1 MYVGSTA
8 YTRMIWIFYTV
19 LIIATTS
26 TAYSFM
32 TTPGEIIT
40 EENCSGRLDY
50 FLCNCLSSNTTI
62 DMLAGNYNFTKQS
75 VCLLKNKTNISITG
89 STADDTTIECIEPFS
104 IVFMNVQ
111 NVTISNIKMIGCGAV
126 VNNAIN
132 QTFNKVF
139 DAIYLGK
146 GFRFAVMFFDAIN
159 VTINGLTMLNTLGYG
174 ITALNMIGEV
184 SVSKLHIENTTFEN
198 DPECNEYDY
207 SSDVADYFC
216 SGSGLLFH
224 YYDSINLKGTNT
236 MLVIDQSTFINNK
249 NFLPSKVFNDVIAS
263 FETAFYH
270 HSPLPLQGAAS
281 IAIAYTQN
289 SFDVNTIISNTFF
302 HNNNGTLSATI
313 ALQSYSTIKGKT
325 NITNSVFD
333 DNGRVSNSSYTYG
346 MLFPRGGI
354 SLLYLTL
361 RNALPDL
368 PISNSTQL
376 RKAEIFTVM
385 HCNFTKNGGNV
396 GAAIYIQK
404 ISTDSVL
411 AFVIIEKCY
420 FTENEGSA
428 GSAVY
433 AINREYRSSSVSN
446 HLIITLV
453 NVHAENNTLS
463 PGATTQY
470 VSSDFITGVFAA
482 WISEMIF
489 DCSELCT
496 FTNNQPSV
504 FFGHTASLAISGK
517 ATFLNNRGIY
527 GAGLDLINTVVYIQQ
542 GSNLYF
548 ANNHATRQG
557 GAIDVFY
564 TATNA
569 QTPVNCP
576 IQFTGTNNTDLIFS
590 LDEINQL
597 NINITFE
604 NNTADPSNSFES
616 IYANIYYVCFWYPE
630 TLTQINLKLDS
641 LPINGKRDSVYGK
654 MFNII
659 SQGEANEHVYTSA
672 YLPCV
677 CDGNNGYD
685 AQNCMTADINDTLKL
700 EKTVVAGRSFTLNL
714 ITLDAVGS
722 VGFSSTLYSQVFS
735 ADFTEEN
742 FQLAESQNRRSFNA
756 VSKQCTPV
764 DFTIYA
770 KQSKFPKNGILR
782 LTVLPG
788 SDHFFRFNVTDCP
801 VGFQLQS
808 ENELFA
814 CVCGEFFM
822 MPNINRDFQC
832 DSASGMI
839 VRSDKRSWLS
849 VIEEKIEYI
858 ALCSP
863 AYCNDIIETFTLT
876 DNNILCD
883 NNHAGRACGGCID
896 GYGRIFGSNSCKKCR
911 NGWLATILLF
921 AILGIILVMILYLVR
936 LTVTMGTI
944 NGLIFFCN
952 VMSINERLF
961 FNTEDSQFLFLRAFI
976 SIINLDLGFEMCFYN
991 EMSQIA
997 KTGLQFVFPVYL
1009 WLLIAIIILLGRYH
1023 LRVQRFSSYST
1034 VPVLATLIL
1043 LSYAKLLRAIISVFS
1058 FISVHYTT
1066 KESGYGHLHTLVA
1079 WQPDPNVEYL
1089 QGDHIVLFLIALVFM
1104 LLFIIPFALAMTF
1117 PTIVLRSKRMSR
1129 LFPLL
1134 DCFYAPYKDKYRYWF
1149 GLRLIVLIYLSIME
1163 SVILSYQEALLLSG
1177 ATVLFVFIVL
1187 QAYIQPFKNTVIN
1200 HLDLLFMGLFILLS
1214 MITLYLYPS
1223 TSGYD
1228 EVNYAVNISY
1238 IAFFLFCLV
1247 VCYHVHTAL
1256 KYFTWYGKATN
1267 TMMTK
1272 SKMNDWKISQHLSLS
1287 TTASSIDYNSGPYDN
1302 FSYLRE
1308 SFLENL

>member
-1 MYVGSTA
+1 MWIYYIMMKISVISTV
-8 YTRMIWIFYTV
+8 YS
-19 LIIATTS
+19 LII
-26 TAYSFM
+26 
-32 TTPGEIIT
+32 TPGENIT
-40 EENCSGRLDY
+40 EGNCSGHLDH
-50 FLCNCLSSNTTI
+50 FLCKCLTSNITI
-62 DMLAGNYNFTKQS
+62 DLLPGNHSFAKQS
-75 VCLLKNKTNISITG
+75 GCILKNKANISITG
-89 STADDTTIECIEPFS
+89 STADDTTIECIEPFN
-104 IVFMNVQ
+104 IVLMNVQ

-126 VNNAIN
+126 MNDDIN
-132 QTFNKVF
+132 QTLNNKLIDGF
-139 DAIYLGK
+139 IHFGN
-146 GFRFAVMFFDAIN
+146 GFRFAVIFHNATN
-159 VTINGLTMLNTLGYG
+159 VSISNFTMLNTLGFG
-174 ITALNMIGEV
+174 IIAFNMMGEV
-184 SVSKLHIENTTFEN
+184 SLSKLHIKDTTFEN
-198 DPECNEYDY
+198 DPECIDDKYD
-207 SSDVADYFC
+207 SAEPNFSC
-216 SGSGLLFH
+216 SGSGILFYFNDH
-224 YYDSINLKGTNT
+224 YNLKSINTAL
-236 MLVIDQSTFINNK
+236 LIDQSLFINNK
-249 NFLPSKVFNDVIAS
+249 NFLPSKVINNVHESAKIS
-263 FETAFYH
+263 FYH
-270 HSPLPLQGAAS
+270 NVSHPLIGAAS
-281 IAIAYTQN
+281 ITIFYVQN
-289 SFDVNTIISNTFF
+289 SFNVHTIISNTSFDK
-302 HNNNGTLSATI
+302 NNGTVSGTI
-313 ALQSYSTIKGKT
+313 SIVSLSTIKGKT
-325 NITNSVFD
+325 NIINCLFY
-333 DNGRVSNSSYTYG
+333 DNGRIKSNHGGVSFSYFTV
-346 MLFPRGGI
+346 
-354 SLLYLTL
+354 
-361 RNALPDL
+361 RNTFSDL
-368 PISNSTQL
+368 SMSNSTQ
-376 RKAEIFTVM
+376 ASEAHIFTLTR
-385 HCNFTKNGGNV
+385 CNFTKNRGP
-396 GAAIYIQK
+396 ALHIQK
-404 ISTDSVL
+404 ISNSAVL
-411 AFVIIEKCY
+411 IFRIEECH
-420 FTENEGSA
+420 FIENEGSA
-428 GSAVY
+428 GTAVY
-433 AINREYRSSSVSN
+433 SINRKFSSSSVAN
-446 HLIITLV
+446 HLRVILV
-453 NVHAENNTLS
+453 NVHAEKNTLS
-463 PGATTQY
+463 PGATIRY
-470 VSSDFITGVFAA
+470 DSSNQITG
-482 WISEMIF
+482 IF
-489 DCSELCT
+489 TAEESHMEFNCSELCT
-496 FTNNQPSV
+496 FVKNQPSV
-504 FFGHTASLAISGK
+504 FYGNTASLSISGN
-517 ATFLNNRGIY
+517 ATFSKNEGIY
-527 GAGLDLINTVVYIQQ
+527 GAGLYLINTVVYIDQ

-548 ANNHATRQG
+548 ANNRATIHG

-564 TATNA
+564 TATNL
-569 QTPVNCP
+569 QTVTNCP
-576 IQFTGTNNTDLIFS
+576 VQFTSSSNTDLIFS
-590 LDEINQL
+590 LDKISQL
-597 NINITFE
+597 NVNITFE
-604 NNTADPSNSFES
+604 NNTAGAGLSNSFQS

-630 TLTQINLKLDS
+630 TLTQINLNLDS
-641 LPINGKRDSVYGK
+641 PPINGRRDSVYGK
-654 MFNII
+654 VFNII

-677 CDGNNGYD
+677 CEGNNNTYD
-685 AQNCMTADINDTLKL
+685 AQNCMTPDINGTIITNL
-700 EKTVVAGRSFTLNL
+700 EKPITAGRSFKLFI

-722 VGFSSTLYSQVFS
+722 VGFSETLYSQVLS
-735 ADFTEEN
+735 PNFTEEN
-742 FQLAESQNRRSFNA
+742 FQLAENQNKRSFNA
-756 VSKQCTPV
+756 VNKQCTPV

-770 KQSKFPKNGILR
+770 KQLEFPKTGILR
-782 LTVLPG
+782 LTVFPG

-801 VGFQLQS
+801 VGFQLQE
-808 ENELFA
+808 ENKLFA
-814 CVCGEFFM
+814 CVCGKFLM
-822 MPNINRDFQC
+822 TPNINRDFQC

-849 VIEEKIEYI
+849 VIDEKIEYTR
-858 ALCSP
+858 LCSP
-863 AYCNDIIETFTLT
+863 VYCSDVNVTFTLT
-876 DNNILCD
+876 DNDILCG
-883 NNHAGRACGGCID
+883 NNHTGRACGGCID
-896 GYGRIFGSNSCKKCR
+896 GYGRVFGSNSCKRCS
-911 NGWLATILLF
+911 NDWLATILLY
-921 AILGIILVMILYLVR
+921 AILGIILVIILYLVR

-1177 ATVLFVFIVL
+1177 ATVLFVFIVV

-1267 TMMTK
+1267 TMMRK
-1272 SKMNDWKISQHLSLS
+1272 SKMNDWKINQHLSLS
-1287 TTASSIDYNSGPYDN
+1287 TTASSIDYKSGPYDKY
-1302 FSYLRE
+1302 SRLRE
-1308 SFLENL
+1308 SFLENM